1 MHKITKMS
9 CFNFHVK
16 FAPTKT
22 SIVFWARK
30 FKYIFF
36 WVIFKH
42 CKLVTLMTP
51 NQNVNL
57 IRIIAN
63 EAWRWN
69 WHLVKIILQ
78 YYAKIACSTLISK
91 LVMNGWRRMLCFLTN
106 YSSHLHLAKITEIWL
121 QLGIW
126 DTVFKYRGKVVI
138 HFVFSGRSSRQQL
151 IKSVIYD
158 SLSV

>member
-9 CFNFHVK
+9 CFNFPAK
-16 FAPTKT
+16 FALVLFFGREN
-22 SIVFWARK
+22 SN
-30 FKYIFF
+30 IFF

>member
-1 MHKITKMS
+1 MPLHKITKMS
-9 CFNFHVK
+9 CINFHVK

-51 NQNVNL
+51 NQNANL

-126 DTVFKYRGKVVI
+126 DTVFKYRGKSLFI
-138 HFVFSGRSSRQQL
+138 LYSADAHQDSS
-151 IKSVIYD
+151 
-158 SLSV
+158 SLKV